1 MSIRPGASDAAS
13 SRSTCSSTFV
23 LSPSREPPRNTTSGI
38 SRLQS
43 SRLPVLSQIVGTLR
57 LELTD
62 PTLREWDATVLSAG
76 EDGIVLDRSAF
87 YPGGGG
93 QPPDEGVLLWGGVE
107 TRIIG
112 ARKTGDDVYLVPAEG
127 DPVPPTATAVRGAIA
142 DERRSALMRTHSAL
156 HLLNGVVYRDF
167 DLMVTSAGME
177 PLEGRMD
184 FDLPDVPEGFR
195 DRVQEACNAEIVA
208 DRAVV
213 VRALPRED
221 AFAIEQVARAARDL
235 IPPTLTEVRIVEI
248 VGLDVE
254 ADGGTH
260 VASTKQIGRIDIVK
274 VENKGKGV
282 PSVAHPAARMSALVV
297 PRYG

>member
-38 SRLQS
+38 GCLQS

-62 PTLREWDATVLSAG
+62 ATLREWDATVLASG
-76 EDGIVLDRSAF
+76 DDGLVLDRSAF
-87 YPGGGG
+87 FPGGGG
-93 QPPDEGVLLWGGVE
+93 QPPDEGVLLWGDVQ

-112 ARKTGDDVYLVPAEG
+112 ARKTADEIYLLPAEG
-127 DPVPPTATAVRGAIA
+127 DPQPPAGTPVRGALD
-142 DERRSALMRTHSAL
+142 DERRTALMRTHSAL
-156 HLLNGVVYRDF
+156 HLLNGVIFRDYR
-167 DLMVTSAGME
+167 LPVTSADMK

-184 FDLPDVPEGFR
+184 FDLAEVPAGFKEA
-195 DRVQEACNAEIVA
+195 VEAACNAEIEA
-208 DRAVV
+208 DRAIE
-213 VRALPRED
+213 VREMPAAE
-221 AFAIEQVARAARDL
+221 AFAIEQVRIAARDL
-235 IPPTLTEVRIVEI
+235 LPTTLEQVRIVDI

-260 VASTKQIGRIDIVK
+260 VASTRQIKRLEIVK
-274 VENKGKGV
+274 IENKGKGFRRLRLRL
-282 PSVAHPAARMSALVV
+282 PE
-297 PRYG
+297 